1 MLKQSTERMDWK
13 RHTAG
18 AQEAVGH
25 NAETAQRMD
34 WKRHTAR
41 AQEAVGH
48 NAETEH
54 REWTGRDIQLVHKRQ
69 DTMLKQSREWTGRD
83 IQQVYMRQKGA
94 MLKQSRR
101 N

>member
-1 MLKQSTERMDWK
+1 MDWK

-54 REWTGRDIQLVHKRQ
+54 RENGLEERYSWCTRDRTQC
-69 DTMLKQSREWTGRD
+69 
-83 IQQVYMRQKGA
+83 
-94 MLKQSRR
+94 
-101 N
+101 

>member
-1 MLKQSTERMDWK
+1 MDWK

-25 NAETAQRMD
+25 NAETRAQRMD

-54 REWTGRDIQLVHKRQ
+54 RENGLEETY
-69 DTMLKQSREWTGRD
+69 SRCTRG
-83 IQQVYMRQKGA
+83 
-94 MLKQSRR
+94 SRTQC
-101 N
+101 